1 MTDNRFYIHKQEIKK
16 ISEEHNAEVGV
27 AARMLAHERG
37 WTNYQTELTAFDD
50 LCMGYMKHPTKTL
63 ADLFEE

>member
-16 ISEEHNAEVGV
+16 ISEEKGVEVGV

-37 WTNYQTELTAFDD
+37 WENHQAELTAFDD
-50 LCMGYMKHPTKTL
+50 LCVQYMRHPTKTL